1 MGKMAAV
8 ILLIIHLIK
17 SLPNITD
24 VNLNELDMIIRIN
37 ESKILMK
44 HLI

>member
-44 HLI
+44 HFI